1 MATRPLT
8 ADEIAAQRA
17 AGWLNQAGGNLSD
30 LLELT
35 GYGLAAGTAQG
46 VDLLTRN
53 PRRALNFAN
62 NIGLSSSGQ
71 PTQAF
76 NPYPALDMVNS
87 WGPPEIARTMGLA
100 PAAGAPATAA
110 GVPAVAAGRAA
121 PIQQM
126 APVEAVIDT
135 VNPFNLPASIDN
147 TPGGMPMANDFDLY
161 QAANPIVAP
170 GSSPAGGGTQVTA
183 MSPAVAQALTALALD
198 PAVAARVP
206 VQPRPTGV
214 SFRPEIQAGNFYAN
228 ATQSGLARSL
238 PAGESELDRWS
249 RARVEQ
255 RLLPGGRAALTAR
268 DVAARADAVQQL
280 RQTPQY
286 LAQFLA
292 ARQNTG
298 GDSAAAQALVD
309 QQFLGAAED
318 PNLALGLVENNTT
331 PALDAALSRQAAAAL
346 ASGQAQLPVRLSSA
360 AADAGYYG
368 SGILPYGT
376 APNAPAYL
384 APGVG
389 GPAAITG
396 LPNVPESFSAPALT
410 QAGGAQATQARADAG
425 EQAIQRLLAAA
436 AGSGSTAALRLLE
449 AQRTLASND
458 PAVQFQDEFI
468 RQYLRNYFRNQP
480 GAIPGLSGGAAPGG
494 NISLSMV
501 LGPDDQ

>member
-46 VDLLTRN
+46 IDLLTRN

-100 PAAGAPATAA
+100 PAAG
-110 GVPAVAAGRAA
+110 VPAVAAGAPAVAAGAPAVAAGRSA

-126 APVEAVIDT
+126 DPVEAVIDLSAT
-135 VNPFNLPASIDN
+135 
-147 TPGGMPMANDFDLY
+147 MPMANDFDLH
-161 QAANPIVAP
+161 QAANPIVPP
-170 GSSPAGGGTQVTA
+170 GSSPAGGGTQATA

-206 VQPRPTGV
+206 VQQQPTGV
-214 SFRPEIQAGNFYAN
+214 SFRPEIQAGNFFAN

-238 PAGESELDRWS
+238 PAGESEFDRWID
-249 RARVEQ
+249 ARVEQ

-480 GAIPGLSGGAAPGG
+480 GAIPGLPGGAAPGG